1 MLILARLILPK
12 GEDGFPAAPQAARNA
27 GAAGGTLRTQS
38 APSSKLARSGPAQE
52 GGPHPHRNES
62 DWERPEY
69 AVAGGTSR
77 PRKGPRLKC
86 VGFILDR
93 ADTPAF
99 CLLLNRGFVAE
110 MSCIL
115 DPSQGTPHILMYD
128 PPQLRSGG
136 VPSRDSLR
144 REAFRTAHNRAGGRS
159 ELQSPR
165 RKPFRALSFAS

>member
-86 VGFILDR
+86 VGFILDH

-99 CLLLNRGFVAE
+99 CRLLNRGFAAE
-110 MSCIL
+110 MSCVL
-115 DPSQGTPHILMYD
+115 GPSQETPRILMYD
-128 PPQLRSGG
+128 PPSTKIVRRSKPRSPAPGAAPG
-136 VPSRDSLR
+136 RPYLPCRAKNARVRSSRGSPS
-144 REAFRTAHNRAGGRS
+144 T
-159 ELQSPR
+159 
-165 RKPFRALSFAS
+165 